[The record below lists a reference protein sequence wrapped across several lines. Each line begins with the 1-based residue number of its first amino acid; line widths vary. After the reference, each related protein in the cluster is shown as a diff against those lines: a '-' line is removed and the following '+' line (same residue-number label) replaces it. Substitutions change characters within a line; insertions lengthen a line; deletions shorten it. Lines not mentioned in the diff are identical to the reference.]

1 MKKNNLF
8 LCLLFEFL
16 FALVMPISHAKG
28 KLTFRLKSVE
38 RNSLFD
44 KYTFSCSESWY
55 ALGWAGSNNG
65 SELIINET
73 ITLEAIG
80 RMASNNY
87 SSFVITDS
95 TQVLNS
101 AITSLKFTNVIPLGS
116 NNLPLG
122 NLSGNDS
129 YSVNISSVI
138 YTGFNFNQNISSLC
152 LMIMLKFIDHIEMVQ
167 KF

>member
-1 MKKNNLF
+1 
-8 LCLLFEFL
+8 
-16 FALVMPISHAKG
+16 
-28 KLTFRLKSVE
+28 
-38 RNSLFD
+38 
-44 KYTFSCSESWY
+44 
-55 ALGWAGSNNG
+55 
-65 SELIINET
+65 
-73 ITLEAIG
+73 
-80 RMASNNY
+80 MASNNY